1 MVGAISAAGTS
12 AGNENVTFILVSASS
27 WQSLLD
33 AITRIDKNVTSI
45 ATTVNQLEKQ
55 MSDLSDAVTA
65 VSADL
70 DSLSTKLD
78 TETTE
83 IAKVIA
89 LLQTASPDIPAA
101 VTALQGI
108 HTRVGTLSGT
118 VDQHVTTLDAALPKT
133 P

>member
-1 MVGAISAAGTS
+1 MVWLIIDSATWNAMQ
-12 AGNENVTFILVSASS
+12 A
-27 WQSLLD
+27 
-33 AITRIDKNVTSI
+33 AITRIDKNVISI
-45 ATTVNQLEKQ
+45 AETIKLLEKQ
-55 MSDLSDAVTA
+55 MSELSDVLTK

-70 DSLSTKLD
+70 DTLSIKLD

-89 LLQTASPDIPAA
+89 LLQTPSPDVPAA

-118 VDQHVTTLDAALPKT
+118 VDQHVTTLDAALPT